1 MLLRFA
7 SGMVMPIQVCW
18 TAAQAEGWAVGLWGT
33 VGRILSTSPIFPSSK
48 DCKLFGGRLDGNG
61 EAALHTGHLKPIE
74 LGKNLMRDPAVK
86 IDADHPVP
94 PAYPMALSMNAM
106 VQAIRGHGS
115 AKPDFKQAWQVER
128 MQEAI
133 RRSSA
138 ERRWVG
144 LAEIT

>member
-1 MLLRFA
+1 M
-7 SGMVMPIQVCW
+7 
-18 TAAQAEGWAVGLWGT
+18 
-33 VGRILSTSPIFPSSK
+33 
-48 DCKLFGGRLDGNG
+48 
-61 EAALHTGHLKPIE
+61 
-74 LGKNLMRDPAVK
+74 K

-94 PAYPMALSMNAM
+94 LTFPMALSMNAM

-115 AKPDFKQAWQVER
+115 ATPDFEQAWQVER